1 MKKSIQEDQILRTSK
16 EIVVKFIE
24 TGRIS
29 PSSFPDLFKNIYTT
43 VKTTVNGDKDPLDPG
58 AKS

>member
-29 PSSFPDLFKNIYTT
+29 PASFPDFFKSIYTT
-43 VKTTVNGDKDPLDPG
+43 VKTTVNGDKDPLEPV
-58 AKS
+58 

>member
-29 PSSFPDLFKNIYTT
+29 PASFPDFFKSIYTT
-43 VKTTVNGDKDPLDPG
+43 VKTTVNGDKDPLEP
-58 AKS
+58 